1 MSNEKFI
8 INSDDKKLVGLK
20 QEGYTRDVN
29 HKYIKFSDKPPSGFI
44 SQAAALLTN
53 HYLKEVKQSINK
65 WKADKQLYN
74 VAWLHPKTKKELKST
89 HVSYLIFAKTLREY
103 EFFDS
108 EKFNLPPIECFWLHK
123 TIDVSINFHYF
134 DKGGSHAV
142 TIEDGTPQE
151 QYGDKYPIK
160 PKIDR
165 EGHIFTTFQ
174 PQLINRIIRE
184 RKSLIENSDKC
195 LKPEWILD
203 LRALINDSISLLDIT
218 LNQLYIKA
226 EYAPE
231 PEWTFDTNKI
241 GQKNNRRI
249 RDKLKWIRQITG
261 NPLNI
266 EAEFPKL
273 NGLRILRNHLN
284 HFDPPTLVIT
294 LEEAVGWL
302 NDILYI
308 GQILIKIREA
318 VGVSVSTS
326 LINLIIQK
334 EAVFNPEEAFK
345 NRLPL
350 IKAESG
356 YTTSIWKAI
365 EDEDE

>member
-8 INSDDKKLVGLK
+8 INSDDKKLVGLT
-20 QEGYTRDVN
+20 QTGYTRDPN
-29 HKYIKFSDKPPSGFI
+29 HKYIQFSDKPPSGFV

-53 HYLKEVKQSINK
+53 HYLREVKQPINK
-65 WKADKQLYN
+65 WKSDKKLYN
-74 VAWLHPKTKKELKST
+74 VSWPHPKTKKEIKSN
-89 HVSYLIFAKTLREY
+89 HVSYLIFAKTLREDGL
-103 EFFDS
+103 FDS
-108 EKFNLPPIECFWLHK
+108 EKFNLPPIECFWLDR

-134 DKGGSHAV
+134 DKGGSHAMS
-142 TIEDGTPQE
+142 IADGTPQE

-160 PKIDR
+160 PKLDR

-195 LKPEWILD
+195 LKAEWILD

-226 EYAPE
+226 EYSPE
-231 PEWTFDTNKI
+231 PGWTFDTEKI
-241 GQKNNRRI
+241 GPKNSRRI
-249 RDKLKWIRQITG
+249 KDKLKWVRQITG

-266 EAEFPKL
+266 EAEFSKL
-273 NGLRILRNHLN
+273 DRLRILRNHLN

-302 NDILYI
+302 NDILYV

-318 VGVSVSTS
+318 LRVPVSAS

-350 IKAESG
+350 IEGDSG
-356 YTTSIWKAI
+356 YTTSIWKAM
-365 EDEDE
+365 EESEQ